1 MIQFLRGSKSQL
13 ESSSTIIAAG
23 QPVFE
28 SDTGQL
34 KIGTGSSRYSSLP
47 YVGSIFE
54 YDPDSGGGSSTN
66 VAYSGDINN
75 GYIDFPGGLR
85 YSWGKADNENY
96 YDFGTEE
103 IGTSGTYTSD
113 STMSWSLIMS
123 GAGASPNWKSVV
135 IDGILTIESS
145 YNLMSWM
152 MAAESDVETAF
163 GAIKAAFESTS
174 HSHDLVFRW
183 HVWSHD

>member
-13 ESSSTIIAAG
+13 ESNSTIIAAG

-54 YDPDSGGGSSTN
+54 YDPGSGGGSSSEITW
-66 VAYSGDINN
+66 SGDYTR
-75 GYIDFPGGLR
+75 GYIDFPNGLR
-85 YSWGKADNENY
+85 YSWGRLD
-96 YDFGTEE
+96 
-103 IGTSGTYTSD
+103 TSGWTAQQETVSDRIYTFR
-113 STMSWSLIMS
+113 ST
-123 GAGASPNWKSVV
+123 ASFLGIVRLNPGVQNWKSIIVDSV
-135 IDGILTIESS
+135 LTLADAFNCEAFMGAFD
-145 YNLMSWM
+145 L
-152 MAAESDVETAF
+152 ESDGASSIKFFSF
-163 GAIKAAFESTS
+163 GQNLDDVILKY
-174 HSHDLVFRW
+174 

>member
-54 YDPDSGGGSSTN
+54 YDPGSGGGSSSDITW
-66 VAYSGDINN
+66 SGDLTN
-75 GYIDFPGGLR
+75 GYIDFPNGLR
-85 YSWGKADNENY
+85 YSWLNVDMSNY
-96 YDFGTEE
+96 
-103 IGTSGTYTSD
+103 
-113 STMSWSLIMS
+113 
-123 GAGASPNWKSVV
+123 GAGTNSSSSDLLYWADATQSVSLAMSDAGVSANWKSVLLDQTATMYESTNQQAFIMSYTFESDRPV
-135 IDGILTIESS
+135 NFKIASVGNNYVNRCTIRILT
-145 YNLMSWM
+145 
-152 MAAESDVETAF
+152 
-163 GAIKAAFESTS
+163 
-174 HSHDLVFRW
+174 
-183 HVWSHD
+183 WSHD

>member
-54 YDPDSGGGSSTN
+54 YDPGSGGGSSSDITW
-66 VAYSGDINN
+66 SGNSTN
-75 GYIDFPGGLR
+75 GYIDFPNGLR
-85 YSWGKADNENY
+85 YSWGRLDTSGWGGTPIDYADNGIY
-96 YDFGTEE
+96 
-103 IGTSGTYTSD
+103 TYS
-113 STMSWSLIMS
+113 STVSFLGLIDRS
-123 GAGASPNWKSVV
+123 GASTNWKSVV
-135 IDGILTIESS
+135 VDSVITMAEASNYFGWVGPADLDSSAASALKFFTFDNQLKDVIL
-145 YNLMSWM
+145 
-152 MAAESDVETAF
+152 
-163 GAIKAAFESTS
+163 K
-174 HSHDLVFRW
+174 W

>member
-54 YDPDSGGGSSTN
+54 YDPGSGGGSSSEITW
-66 VAYSGDINN
+66 SGDYTK
-75 GYIDFPGGLR
+75 GYIDFPNGLR
-85 YSWGKADNENY
+85 YSWANVSLNNYSQSWQTSSDGKIYWNSAK
-96 YDFGTEE
+96 
-103 IGTSGTYTSD
+103 
-113 STMSWSLIMS
+113 MSIS
-123 GAGASPNWKSVV
+123 ASFIDQSYNNWKSV
-135 IDGILTIESS
+135 ILDQTATVFNSKNQRVQVLSWQFDSEKP
-145 YNLMSWM
+145 YN
-152 MAAESDVETAF
+152 F
-163 GAIKAAFESTS
+163 GAVSFGGDYIPNAVIRVRT
-174 HSHDLVFRW
+174 
-183 HVWSHD
+183 WSHD